1 MNVSVKELESVV
13 AVYQY
18 RSFAEAAYQTA
29 FSISAISKHVQ
40 HVESELGVRL
50 FNRKTYKNNKLL
62 TAEGERLMPYI
73 LQTTDT
79 TRFLERLAQEMTSQ
93 TQGIR
98 IGCIEIMSG
107 SVIDRILADFT
118 LKFPDITI
126 QNNYMHLREI
136 VHGIDTLAL
145 DCSFF
150 LLNRDNPNS
159 VIEVVR
165 RMATDR
171 LRIYMGQ
178 GQSEMQIAIRS
189 DHPFAKQDSVSLR
202 DLAGE
207 TFLLDLDAK
216 QFPESVLSLTHLIGR
231 SFDQIHK
238 RYIDSKR
245 QSMVL
250 EIVAAGGGVFP
261 KWDMLKTEYPG
272 VKFLPVRDCPREV
285 SFLFLFH
292 EENNHKDFHEFRR
305 FVETN
310 YEMERL
316 L

>member
-79 TRFLERLAQEMTSQ
+79 TRFLERLAQEMTGQ

-189 DHPFAKQDSVSLR
+189 EHPLAKQDSISLR

-310 YEMERL
+310 YELERL

>member
-93 TQGIR
+93 TQAIR
-98 IGCIEIMSG
+98 IGCIEILSG
-107 SVIDRILADFT
+107 SAIDRILADFT
-118 LKFPDITI
+118 LSHPDITI

-159 VIEVVR
+159 MIDVVR
-165 RMATDR
+165 RMATDQ

-178 GQSEMQIAIRS
+178 GRSEMQIAIRA
-189 DHPFAKQDSVSLR
+189 DHPLAKQDSVSLR

-216 QFPESVLSLTHLIGR
+216 QFPESVLSLTHLIGC
-231 SFDQIHK
+231 SFDQIRK
-238 RYIDSKR
+238 RYVDSKR

-272 VKFLPVRDCPREV
+272 VKFLQVRDSPQEV

-305 FVETN
+305 FVESS
-310 YEMERL
+310 YELEKML
-316 L
+316 

>member
-93 TQGIR
+93 TRGIR

-107 SVIDRILADFT
+107 SAIDRILADFT
-118 LKFPDITI
+118 LRFPDITI

-150 LLNRDNPNS
+150 LLNRDSPNS

-189 DHPFAKQDSVSLR
+189 DHPLAKQDSVSLR

-238 RYIDSKR
+238 CYIDSKR

-272 VKFLPVRDCPREV
+272 VKFLPVRDCPHEV

-310 YEMERL
+310 YELERL

>member
-73 LQTTDT
+73 LQATDT

-98 IGCIEIMSG
+98 IGCIEILSG

-118 LKFPDITI
+118 LRYPDITI

-159 VIEVVR
+159 MIDVVR
-165 RMATDR
+165 RMATER

-178 GQSEMQIAIRS
+178 GRSEMQIAIRS
-189 DHPFAKQDSVSLR
+189 DHPLARQESISLR

-231 SFDQIHK
+231 SFDQIRK

-250 EIVAAGGGVFP
+250 ELVAAGGGVFP

-310 YEMERL
+310 YELERL